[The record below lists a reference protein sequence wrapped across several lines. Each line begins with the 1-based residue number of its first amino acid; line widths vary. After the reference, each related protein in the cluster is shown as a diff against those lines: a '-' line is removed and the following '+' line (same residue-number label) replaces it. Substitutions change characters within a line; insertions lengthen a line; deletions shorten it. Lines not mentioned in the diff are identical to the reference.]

1 MPMLLVYH
9 RIARNDALQLKE
21 LKKIVKNHV
30 LIVAKIETNLCTTKN
45 KGKIAIGW
53 QERRS

>member
-21 LKKIVKNHV
+21 LKNIVKNHV

-45 KGKIAIGW
+45 KGKIATGW